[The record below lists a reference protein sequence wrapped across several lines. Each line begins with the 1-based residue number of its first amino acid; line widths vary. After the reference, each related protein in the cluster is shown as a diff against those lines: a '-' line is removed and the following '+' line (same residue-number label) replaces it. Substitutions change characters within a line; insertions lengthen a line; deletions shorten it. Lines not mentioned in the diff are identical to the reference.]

1 MNLNELNQKLL
12 AAARRNAPSDHVPY
26 AFEKRIMAHLAARP
40 VPDTLALWGQA
51 LCRAAFSCAA
61 VMLLVGVGAFY
72 LTTDSVSVSPAAGT
86 ELSQDFQD
94 TLLAAVDVNDQND
107 PGESADQTE
116 EL

>member
-26 AFEKRIMAHLAARP
+26 AFEKRILAHLATRP
-40 VPDTLALWGQA
+40 LPDTLALWGQA

-61 VMLLVGVGAFY
+61 VVLLVGVSAFY
-72 LTTDSVSVSPAAGT
+72 LTTENPAVSPAAGT
-86 ELSQDFQD
+86 ELAQDFQD
-94 TLLAAVDVNDQND
+94 TLLAAVDLNDQYD
-107 PGESADQTE
+107 AGDSADQTE

>member
-12 AAARRNAPSDHVPY
+12 AAARRNVPSDHVPY

-61 VMLLVGVGAFY
+61 VMLLVGVSAFY
-72 LTTDSVSVSPAAGT
+72 LTTDNASVSPAAGT